1 MLQGL
6 QDGSLPSVV
15 GRVLPAEHQLD
26 RVRCPLSSTSHPPSH
41 RAAVHSNSSA
51 AAAAVD
57 AVADGGDDAACNS
70 VKQASNIDRRLRPP
84 LLPLHAPAA
93 ATKM

>member
-1 MLQGL
+1 MSQGL
-6 QDGSLPSVV
+6 QDGSLQSLV

-41 RAAVHSNSSA
+41 RAAVHSNRSA

-70 VKQASNIDRRLRPP
+70 VKARNIDRRLRPP
-84 LLPLHAPAA
+84 LLPLQAPAA